1 MSQVWFELFEAAKT
15 GTMRK
20 SWFDDLLAEH
30 KDNLPDADKSDL
42 CVVLT
47 WPQSDHF
54 FERVKAWD
62 K

>member
-1 MSQVWFELFEAAKT
+1 MLPERFEGFRAADT
-15 GTMRK
+15 GTKRK
-20 SWFDDLLAEH
+20 GWFDDLLVEH
-30 KDNLPDADKSDL
+30 KDNLPDADVSDL

-54 FERVKAWD
+54 FERVKAWA